1 MAPTPLLD
9 AIRRGDVEREVRLL
23 AARAV
28 AAPRAH
34 EQMAI
39 LVLLVRDNDSEI
51 ATAAQATIDQI
62 PAARL
67 RGYLALSDIPA
78 DVRTFLTARTL
89 EAADAAPVSA
99 DEPLI
104 QDASDAGVID
114 VLAEPSEAPSD
125 LPPETLL
132 QKLQK
137 MAFTD
142 RIKAAM
148 RGTREM
154 RAVLIR
160 DPNKIIAT
168 AVLSSPK
175 VSEAEV
181 EGFARMGT
189 VSEDVLRTI
198 SMNRA
203 WVKNYGVVLALTRNS
218 KTPLAISLNLLNRL
232 TERDTNAISTDRNV
246 PDALRIAARRKIAL
260 SSNR

>member
-1 MAPTPLLD
+1 MTPTPLLD
-9 AIRRGDVEREVRLL
+9 AIRRGEVEREVRLL
-23 AARAV
+23 AARAI

-34 EQMAI
+34 EQMNI
-39 LVLLVRDNDSEI
+39 LVLLVRDPDGEI
-51 ATAAQATIDQI
+51 ATAAQATIDRI

-78 DVRTFLTARTL
+78 DVRTFLAPRTQGAT
-89 EAADAAPVSA
+89 EADAVSP

-104 QDASDAGVID
+104 QDSCDAAAID
-114 VLAEPSEAPSD
+114 VLVDSSEALSDQPS
-125 LPPETLL
+125 ETLL

-154 RAVLIR
+154 RAILIR

-175 VSEAEV
+175 VSDAEV

-203 WVKNYGVVLALTRNS
+203 WVKNYGVVLALIRNS

-232 TERDTNAISTDRNV
+232 TERDTNSISTDRNV
-246 PDALRIAARRKIAL
+246 PDPLRIAARRKIAL

>member
-1 MAPTPLLD
+1 M
-9 AIRRGDVEREVRLL
+9 RLL
-23 AARAV
+23 AAKAV

-39 LVLLVRDNDSEI
+39 LVLLIRDGDGEI
-51 ATAAQATIDQI
+51 STAAQATLGRI
-62 PAARL
+62 PAATL
-67 RGYLALSDIPA
+67 RGYLALSDIPE
-78 DVRTFLTARTL
+78 DVRAFLASSTI
-89 EAADAAPVSA
+89 EAVPPAVVSA
-99 DEPLI
+99 DEPLV
-104 QDASDAGVID
+104 QEPSGVEGLD
-114 VLAEPSEAPSD
+114 TLAETPGQPAGD
-125 LPPETLL
+125 RQETLL

-142 RIKAAM
+142 RVKAAM

-154 RAVLIR
+154 RAILIR

-168 AVLSSPK
+168 AVLASPK

-181 EGFARMGT
+181 ESFAKMGT

-203 WVKNYGVVLALTRNS
+203 WMKNYGVVLALTRNS

-246 PDALRIAARRKIAL
+246 PDPLRIAARRKIAL
-260 SSNR
+260 SANR